1 MNFKILYHKDVKHI
15 DLPKVSKETKIRIRK
30 AIEERLL
37 TKPERYGVPLRG
49 TLKGYWKLRVG
60 DYRIVYKIEKSTI
73 IILGIRHRKDIYKEV
88 IKRFK

>member
-1 MNFKILYHKDVKHI
+1 MNFKILYHRDVKHI
-15 DLPKVSKETKIRIRK
+15 DLPKVSKEAKIRIRK

-37 TKPERYGVPLRG
+37 TKPERYGIPLRG

-60 DYRIVYKIEKSTI
+60 NYRIVYKIEKSTI
-73 IILGIRHRKDIYKEV
+73 IVLGIRHRKDIYKEV

>member
-15 DLPKVSKETKIRIRK
+15 DLPKVSKEAKIRIRK

-37 TKPERYGVPLRG
+37 TKPERYGIPLRG

-60 DYRIVYKIEKSTI
+60 NYRIVYKIEKSTI

>member
-15 DLPKVSKETKIRIRK
+15 DLPKVSKEAKIRIRK